1 MNIGLVMFIILAVGG
16 VGMALYSTLKIWP
29 YRRPGV
35 LSKREIQNVLI
46 WMFWICFLVDKGVP
60 LALDMASG
68 RPAGPV
74 LENHFGWFG
83 PFAIVFIVANV
94 MLAIFASDD
103 STIEWRSYTHDRQ
116 GLAIA
121 IKIEKDQQEEANT
134 N

>member
-1 MNIGLVMFIILAVGG
+1 MNIGLVIFAVLAVGG
-16 VGMALYSTLKIWP
+16 VGMALYSTCKLWP

-35 LSKREIQNVLI
+35 LGKKGMQNIL
-46 WMFWICFLVDKGVP
+46 FWCFWVCFLVDKGVP

-68 RPAGPV
+68 RPAGLV

-94 MLAIFASDD
+94 ILAIFASDD

-116 GLAIA
+116 GLRVAVEF
-121 IKIEKDQQEEANT
+121 EKDQQEEANT

>member
-16 VGMALYSTLKIWP
+16 VGMALYSTIKLWP

-35 LSKREIQNVLI
+35 LGKKGTQNIL
-46 WMFWICFLVDKGVP
+46 FWCFWVCFLADKGIP

-68 RPAGPV
+68 CPAGPV
-74 LENHFGWFG
+74 LENHFGSFWS
-83 PFAIVFIVANV
+83 FAIVFLVMNV

-116 GLAIA
+116 GLRVAVEF
-121 IKIEKDQQEEANT
+121 EKDQQEEANT

>member
-1 MNIGLVMFIILAVGG
+1 MNIGLVMFAVLAVSG

-35 LSKREIQNVLI
+35 LGKKGMQNIL
-46 WMFWICFLVDKGVP
+46 FWCFWVCFLTDKGVP

-83 PFAIVFIVANV
+83 PFVIVFLVAKV

-116 GLAIA
+116 GLRVAVEF
-121 IKIEKDQQEEANT
+121 EKDQQEEANT
-134 N
+134 D

>member
-1 MNIGLVMFIILAVGG
+1 MNIGLVMFAVLAVGG

-60 LALDMASG
+60 LALDVANG
-68 RPAGPV
+68 RSVAPV

-116 GLAIA
+116 GLRVAVGF
-121 IKIEKDQQEEANT
+121 EKDQQEDT